1 MAKKKKGNEKRSGI
15 IMKNLFENWR
25 KFTENIDVDV
35 EVGDVILGGKYKNKR
50 MTVKEIGKD
59 ELGQPTVNG
68 KPILKF
74 RIEKHLP
81 DNKKSKKTLDL
92 EKDQEEK

>member
-1 MAKKKKGNEKRSGI
+1 
-15 IMKNLFENWR
+15 MKNLFENWR

-50 MTVKEIGKD
+50 MVVKEIGKD
-59 ELGQPTVNG
+59 ELGQPTGNG